1 MAGKTI
7 SLTIPELCAF
17 VGDVTDTEAYI
28 LVNSAESMRLIVT
41 LHGPLGPYTPPIDEH
56 YDSYSHTSF
65 PEETTASND
74 QLVDSTHL
82 SQCTTDDS
90 ASVPDDGADTSAPSS
105 IDTPEN
111 DTTQVPLDVHIPCA
125 PVTIITHT
133 EPGDSTLDIPLP
145 NVPHDYDDSGNISRS
160 SSGHSSMHTASV
172 EDLAQSMNTQ
182 LQFARQIN
190 AGPNTIPIQGLHP
203 DNYYTVILEAY
214 FDHLNTQVFHTFET
228 LGFWT
233 RGGHELGKMIIVSCD
248 FPEMDTSNSLWN
260 NIQVENPNFVLHL
273 GDQVYADEIFESLAK
288 RPKDMQTKAAY
299 AAYNDLYRRVF
310 LRWTQLLTQS
320 SHILILDDH
329 DITNGAAISSYKRG
343 TVRSRI
349 ANIAKSVYD
358 NHNPIPTIQVPH
370 YDRDC
375 YVQNGYLAES
385 RMGVRWKKLNDDT
398 LLMIVP
404 RYFSNGVG
412 IYEDFFD
419 TLREVMYREGEYNAE
434 NTTSQS
440 FLSTADG
447 KVLFE
452 STDHPRKIRKLLI
465 GFTSAPVPRPSGA
478 AVAAYRSV
486 FGTDGLWENVDVQ
499 RLYETILQL
508 IISRNG
514 QIQVILVGGDLHLG
528 LHATVSDG
536 CHQFEVCVSSPI
548 SNQPTDCERLYANG
562 LRNLNTIGNL
572 RFDVHLSSAMR
583 NYLSLD
589 LDTFIPRMV
598 FSKQRFPKNKVQALK
613 SVMRML

>member
-1 MAGKTI
+1 MASKII

-17 VGDVTDTEAYI
+17 VGDVTSTEAFL
-28 LVNSAESMRLIVT
+28 LVNSAESMRLIIT
-41 LHGPLGPYTPPIDEH
+41 LHGPLGPYTPPVDEQC
-56 YDSYSHTSF
+56 DSYHHTPF
-65 PEETTASND
+65 PEETTESSD
-74 QLVDSTHL
+74 QLVDNTHL
-82 SQCTTDDS
+82 PDCTTTT
-90 ASVPDDGADTSAPSS
+90 TSS
-105 IDTPEN
+105 
-111 DTTQVPLDVHIPCA
+111 LDVESGDDVHVPSA
-125 PVTIITHT
+125 PVTVITYT
-133 EPGDSTLDIPLP
+133 EHDDMPPLP
-145 NVPHDYDDSGNISRS
+145 EVPPLVEEDCYDGSISRS
-160 SSGHSSMHTASV
+160 SSGHDPSMHTASV
-172 EDLAQSMNTQ
+172 EDLTQTMNTQ

-190 AGPNTIPIQGLHP
+190 AGPNIIPIQGLHP

-233 RGGHELGKMIIVSCD
+233 RGGQELGKMIILSCD

-260 NIQVENPNFVLHL
+260 NVQMENPNFVLHL

-310 LRWTQLLTQS
+310 LRWTQLLPRS

-329 DITNGAAISSYKRG
+329 DITNGAAIGSYKRG

-349 ANIAKSVYD
+349 AGIAKSVYD
-358 NHNPIPTIQVPH
+358 NHNPIPTVRVPH
-370 YDRDC
+370 YDREC

-385 RMGVRWKKLNDDT
+385 KMGVRWKKFNDDT
-398 LLMIVP
+398 LMMIVP

-412 IYEDFFD
+412 IYDDFFD

-447 KVLFE
+447 RVLFE

-465 GFTSAPVPRPSGA
+465 CFTSAPVPRPSGA

-486 FGTDGLWENVDVQ
+486 FGTDGLWENADVQ
-499 RLYETILQL
+499 HLYETILQL

-514 QIQVILVGGDLHLG
+514 QLQVILVGGDLHLG
-528 LHATVSDG
+528 LHATISDG
-536 CHQFEVCVSSPI
+536 CHQFDVCVSSPI

-562 LRNLNTIGNL
+562 LRNVNSVGTL
-572 RFDVHLSSAMR
+572 RFDVHTSSAMR